1 MDIRLRPWRGE
12 DEEFLVRYA
21 NDKEIARWLRDVF
34 PHPYTREDAQGF
46 VAYCLA
52 ADEDRELLRVIEAD
66 GQAVGSITLTRGQDV
81 ECRSAELGYWL
92 GRDFHGKGIM
102 TEAVKQMCLLGFG
115 QWDIVRIFAQSY
127 ASNQASHRVL
137 EKAGFSQE
145 GLLRQSIWKW
155 GQLQDSCIYARLKEE
170 LELSR

>member
-1 MDIRLRPWRGE
+1 MNIRLRPWRGE

-34 PHPYTREDAQGF
+34 PYPYTREDAKGF

-52 ADEDRELLRVIEAD
+52 ADEDWELLRVIEAD
-66 GQAVGSITLTRGQDV
+66 GQAVGSITLNRGRDV

-92 GRDFHGKGIM
+92 GRAFHGKGIM
-102 TEAVKQMCLLGFG
+102 TEAVEQMCLLGFK

-127 ASNQASHRVL
+127 ASNQASRRVL
-137 EKAGFSQE
+137 EKAGFTLE
-145 GLLRQSIWKW
+145 GTLRRSVCKN
-155 GQLQDSCIYARLKEE
+155 GEMLDSCIYALLTEE
-170 LELSR
+170 FEG